1 MSLTANLFW
10 PGPARRGSFL
20 SIKQKQKPQSSNDL
34 EVYTVCGCVAAVIRH
49 SKCYLVF
56 GLTYSL
62 VSNYTHTY
70 IAYIYIQIFSV
81 RGNQFERLLYASRL
95 LVSHHMLPANELQ
108 SRKQNTAYPH
118 NYSTSIS
125 PPNVVCRYF
134 QVTLNQYLF

>member
-1 MSLTANLFW
+1 MVINNRQATCRLLPISS
-10 PGPARRGSFL
+10 GPARRGSFL

-70 IAYIYIQIFSV
+70 IANIYRYFRYV
-81 RGNQFERLLYASRL
+81 E
-95 LVSHHMLPANELQ
+95 
-108 SRKQNTAYPH
+108 
-118 NYSTSIS
+118 TSLS
-125 PPNVVCRYF
+125 GCCTQVVCWCH
-134 QVTLNQYLF
+134 TICYLLMSFKVENKILHTHITTVRVFPPLTSYADIFK